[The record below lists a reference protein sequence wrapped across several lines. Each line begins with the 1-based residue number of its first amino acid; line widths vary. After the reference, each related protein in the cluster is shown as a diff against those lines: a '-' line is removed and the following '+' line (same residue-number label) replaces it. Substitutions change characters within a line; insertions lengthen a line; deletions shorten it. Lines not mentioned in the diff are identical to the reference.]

1 MKEAGSNFFQ
11 GKKRMPAY
19 VPPHLRKKIDQ
30 PTAAVALSK
39 KGVKFPSNATGDPN
53 ANVKFKKAPTKY
65 RNNNLTRAQKYTAIS
80 KKLGTRKLRNK
91 PVKTLLRGKTAKV
104 RPSSAPALL

>member
-1 MKEAGSNFFQ
+1 MP
-11 GKKRMPAY
+11 GKY
-19 VPPHLRKKIDQ
+19 VPPHLRKKMAE
-30 PTAAVALSK
+30 PTAVVTK
-39 KGVKFPSNATGDPN
+39 KGVRFPSNATGDPE
-53 ANVKFKKAPTKY
+53 ANLKFKKAPTKY
-65 RNNNLTRAQKYTAIS
+65 RNNSLTRSQKYTAIS

>member
-1 MKEAGSNFFQ
+1 MKAVGSNFFQ

-19 VPPHLRKKIDQ
+19 VPPHLRKKIAQ
-30 PTAAVALSK
+30 PTAVVNK

>member
-1 MKEAGSNFFQ
+1 MP
-11 GKKRMPAY
+11 GKY
-19 VPPHLRKKIDQ
+19 VPPHLRKKMEA
-30 PTAAVALSK
+30 PTAVVNK
-39 KGVKFPSNATGDPN
+39 KGVRFPSNATGDPE
-53 ANVKFKKAPTKY
+53 ANVKSKKAPTKY
-65 RNNNLTRAQKYTAIS
+65 RNNSLTRSQKYTAIS